1 MKNILFNAAG
11 DEHFPGRLDAVL
23 DIARAFGA
31 HLTLLHSVPYETGAI
46 IEPYGSAFATLLPVW
61 QEAAEA
67 LRDKTIADLANE
79 SVSWSWIDS
88 AGPIAAAM
96 LREAALQDLIVL
108 GAREPHSSSTGPSF
122 SAGELALK
130 ADCPVLVLPHTCKNF
145 APDSAALVAW
155 DGSAEA
161 SRALKAAVPFLNLA
175 SEVYL
180 AVVEEPVRHGQRP
193 DLPPLD
199 GAQYLSRHGIT
210 SQVVQLEQQEEG
222 VAATIRAAAEIRHA
236 GLVVMGA
243 YGRTRLSEL
252 VFGGVTRD
260 MLANVRVPLLIAN

>member
-11 DEHFPGRLDAVL
+11 DKHFPGRLDAAL

-31 HLTLLHSVPYETGAI
+31 HLTLLHSVPYETAAI
-46 IEPYGSAFATLLPVW
+46 IEPYGAAFATLIPVW
-61 QEAAEA
+61 REAAEA
-67 LRDKTIADLANE
+67 LRDETIADLANE

-108 GAREPHSSSTGPSF
+108 GAREPHSSSTGPSY
-122 SAGELALK
+122 SAGELAL
-130 ADCPVLVLPHTCKNF
+130 AGDCPVLVLPDSCKSF
-145 APDSAALVAW
+145 DPAAPALVAW

-161 SRALKAAVPFLNLA
+161 SRALKAAVPFLHLA
-175 SEVYL
+175 REVYL
-180 AVVEEPVRHGQRP
+180 AVVEEPVRHSERA

-199 GAQYLSRHGIT
+199 GAQYLSRYGIT
-210 SQVVQLEQQEEG
+210 SQVVQLEQLAEG

-236 GLVVMGA
+236 GLIVMGA
-243 YGRTRLSEL
+243 YGRTRLSERI
-252 VFGGVTRD
+252 FGGVTRD
-260 MLANVRVPLLIAN
+260 MLADVRVPLLLAN